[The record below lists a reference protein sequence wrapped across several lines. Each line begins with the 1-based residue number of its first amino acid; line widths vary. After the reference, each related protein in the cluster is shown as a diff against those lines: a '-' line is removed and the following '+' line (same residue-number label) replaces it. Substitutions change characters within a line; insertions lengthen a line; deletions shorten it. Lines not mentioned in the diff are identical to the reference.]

1 MRLLFGFVL
10 VIALCMS
17 SASRAADGPT
27 NSPDETWA
35 IHGQTTFV
43 LQANARFRSPYQ
55 GPNSL
60 DHHSHAKETF
70 DATAYLGVR
79 PWSGGEIWI
88 DPEIDQG
95 FGLSNTLGAAG
106 FPSGEAYKVGKKSP
120 YAKLPRW
127 FFRQTIDLGGKQEKV
142 DPDLNQ
148 LAGHWSAN
156 RLVLTIGKFSV
167 VDVFDTNDQA
177 HDPRRDFLNWTIIDA
192 GTFDYAANAW
202 GYTDGAAAEL
212 YEGQWTL
219 RAGLFALSDVPNS
232 EKLDSSFEQNELV
245 GEIEHRHSLLGQ
257 PGKIKLT
264 VYRNRGRMGRF
275 EEAIKLAELTGE
287 PANIAAVR
295 HMQSRAGL
303 SFNLE
308 QQVSKAMSLF
318 LKGGVTNGN
327 LEPYEFT
334 DVDRTLAAGLTIK
347 GNSWGRGDDTIGV
360 AMVVNGISTVHK
372 HFLDAGGLG
381 ILIGDGKL
389 PRPGAER
396 VIEAYYDFAPSKVF
410 HVAIDGQMIDHPG
423 YNRDRG
429 PVPVG
434 AIRLHAQF

>member
-1 MRLLFGFVL
+1 MRLLFGLALMTV
-10 VIALCMS
+10 LCMS
-17 SASRAADGPT
+17 SASRAADDAK
-27 NSPDETWA
+27 NAPDETWA
-35 IHGQTTFV
+35 IHGQSTFV

-60 DHHSHAKETF
+60 DHHSQAKETF

-79 PWSGGEIWI
+79 PWSGAEAWI

-95 FGLSNTLGAAG
+95 FGLSDTLGAAG
-106 FPSGEAYKVGKKSP
+106 FPSGEAYKVGKKLP
-120 YAKLPRW
+120 YAKLQRW
-127 FFRQTIDLGGKQEKV
+127 FFRQTIDLGGEQEKV

-148 LAGHWSAN
+148 LGGHWSAN
-156 RLVLTIGKFSV
+156 RLVLTLGKFSV

-177 HDPRRDFLNWTIIDA
+177 HDPRKDFLNWTIIDA

-202 GYTDGAAAEL
+202 GYTYGATAEL

-219 RAGLFALSDVPNS
+219 RTGLFALSDVPNS

-245 GEIEHRHSLLGQ
+245 GEIEHRHSLLGH

-275 EEAIKLAELTGE
+275 EDAIKLAELNGE
-287 PANIAAVR
+287 PADIAAVR

-308 QQVSKAMSLF
+308 QEVSKAVSLF
-318 LKGGVTNGN
+318 VKGGVANGN
-327 LEPYEFT
+327 VEPYEFS
-334 DVDRTLAAGLTIK
+334 DVDRSLSGGLSIK
-347 GNSWGRGDDTIGV
+347 GKSWGRGDDTIGV
-360 AMVVNGISTVHK
+360 AVAINGISAVHE

-389 PRPGAER
+389 PHPGPER
-396 VIEAYYDFAPSKVF
+396 IIEAYYDLAPCKVF
-410 HVAIDGQMIDHPG
+410 HVAIDGQLIDHPG

>member
-1 MRLLFGFVL
+1 MRLLFGLAVMS
-10 VIALCMS
+10 ALCLS
-17 SASRAADGPT
+17 SASRAADDAT
-27 NSPDETWA
+27 SAPDETSA
-35 IHGQTTFV
+35 IHGQSTFV
-43 LQANARFRSPYQ
+43 LQANSRFRSPYQ

-60 DHHSHAKETF
+60 DHHWQARETF

-79 PWSGGEIWI
+79 PWAGAEAWV

-95 FGLSNTLGAAG
+95 FGLSDTLGAAG
-106 FPSGEAYKVGKKSP
+106 FPSGEAYKVGKKLP
-120 YAKLPRW
+120 YAKLQRW
-127 FFRQTIDLGGKQEKV
+127 FLRQTIDLGGEQEKV

-148 LAGHWSAN
+148 LAGHLSAN

-202 GYTDGAAAEL
+202 GYTYGASAEL
-212 YEGQWTL
+212 SEGQWTL

-245 GEIEHRHSLLGQ
+245 GEIEHRHSLLGH

-264 VYRNRGRMGRF
+264 VYRNHGRMGRF
-275 EEAIKLAELTGE
+275 QDAIDLAELNGG
-287 PANIAAVR
+287 PADIASVR
-295 HMQSRAGL
+295 HMQNRAGI

-308 QQVSKAMSLF
+308 QQVSKTVSLF
-318 LKGGVTNGN
+318 LKGGAANGN
-327 LEPYEFT
+327 LEPYEFS
-334 DVDRTLAAGLTIK
+334 DVDRSLFAGLSIK
-347 GNSWGRGDDTIGV
+347 GKSWGRDDDTIGV
-360 AMVVNGISTVHK
+360 AVGTNAISAVHER
-372 HFLDAGGLG
+372 FLDAGGLG

-389 PRPGAER
+389 PHPGPER
-396 VIEAYYDFAPSKVF
+396 IVEAYYDFALGKVL
-410 HVAIDGQMIDHPG
+410 HVAIDGQVLDHPG

-434 AIRLHAQF
+434 AIRFHAQF